1 MWLESQFTIVYSDTT
16 LYPQNFWEEI
26 KQWTNVFGVSQTPTS
41 NITNDPQAG
50 YSRASFGPDVQGI
63 LAQGVGHT
71 VPEHETDVMNWF
83 SLSNL
88 VPGSGSGPSSTSV
101 APTSVSTPASAPAPT
116 GTNVAQHWDQCG
128 GIGFAGPTGI
138 QLFFLGDR

>member
-1 MWLESQFTIVYSDTT
+1 MCVFSDTT

-50 YSRASFGPDVQGI
+50 YSRASFGPNVQGI

-83 SLSNL
+83 SLSSL
-88 VPGSGSGPSSTSV
+88 APGSGPGSTV
-101 APTSVSTPASAPAPT
+101 VGPTSVSTPTAPAPT
-116 GTNVAQHWDQCG
+116 GTNVAQHWAQCG
-128 GIGFAGPTGI
+128 GLGWTGPTGMYW
-138 QLFFLGDR
+138 LYRRHRRYANSTPS